1 MDDIH
6 IITVATES
14 KYYLPYL
21 KKSCNKNGKDL
32 KILGY
37 NEIWKGFNWRFRLI
51 LNYLEKL
58 NKEDIICI
66 IDGYDVICTRN
77 LKTLKN
83 VFLEMKKKYKCK
95 IIIGYDNLQP
105 NDIFGYYNY
114 LWLKYYFSTCN
125 NISLNAGTYIGQVKD
140 LLIILKEIY
149 NLNPND
155 KADDQVLFTKYCN
168 INSNDIYI
176 DINNEIF
183 LTIDTPRKEVDKF
196 LIFENNKIKYKNN
209 YPFFIHGPG
218 QTFLDNIIIKLNYEY
233 DYLNPIKKKLNDDF
247 YKVILYK
254 LTIFLKFLLLIII
267 VIILIYIIFIFTKK
281 LKIKKII
288 LNS

>member
-6 IITVATES
+6 IITVATQS

-58 NKEDIICI
+58 DKEDIICI

-77 LKTLKN
+77 LKELKN

-105 NDIFGYYNY
+105 SDIFDYYNY
-114 LWLKYYFSTCN
+114 LWVKYYFSTCK
-125 NISLNAGTYIGQVKD
+125 NISLNAGTYMGQVKD

-168 INSNDIYI
+168 INLNDIYI
-176 DINNEIF
+176 LIEIM
-183 LTIDTPRKEVDKF
+183 KF
-196 LIFENNKIKYKNN
+196 F
-209 YPFFIHGPG
+209 
-218 QTFLDNIIIKLNYEY
+218 
-233 DYLNPIKKKLNDDF
+233 
-247 YKVILYK
+247 
-254 LTIFLKFLLLIII
+254 
-267 VIILIYIIFIFTKK
+267 
-281 LKIKKII
+281 
-288 LNS
+288 

>member
-1 MDDIH
+1 MNDIH

-77 LKTLKN
+77 LNQLKST
-83 VFLEMKKKYKCK
+83 FLEMKKKYKCK
-95 IIIGYDNLQP
+95 IIIGYDNLP
-105 NDIFGYYNY
+105 LNDIFQYYNY
-114 LWLKYYFSTCN
+114 LWVKYYFSTCN

-183 LTIDTPRKEVDKF
+183 LTIDTPGKEVDNF
-196 LIFENNKIKYKNN
+196 LIFENNKIKYNNN

-218 QTFLDNIIIKLNYEY
+218 QTFLDNIIIKLNYDY
-233 DYLNPIKKKLNDDF
+233 DYLNPIKKE
-247 YKVILYK
+247 
-254 LTIFLKFLLLIII
+254 LKSNFHKTTLSNIINFFKILLLIII
-267 VIILIYIIFIFTKK
+267 AIILIYIIFIFTKK
-281 LKIKKII
+281 TKNKKNNI
-288 LNS
+288 NN